1 MNKLTIF
8 LRTLRRSFF
17 SKDTFMIFAVASL
30 FYLVFYALPYNNQV
44 LVNIPTAIVN
54 MDNSQHALSL
64 VRKIESAS
72 TIKAVLKTQDFAQ
85 AQKAYERSL
94 ADVIIVIPPDYAKDA
109 ASGRPTAISVFGNGA
124 LPVKGRAVTASM
136 LAIVTEENLAAGTR
150 ELLKAGLD
158 PVILKSMQLAPSPMV
173 SQDLFNTISGY
184 GYYTVP
190 MVCIVII
197 QSVLLFGIGIAVGGW
212 LDPAIRP
219 AFFDEALKSTSSFLA
234 VFAAFVFIAVFWGV
248 FLEGM
253 GLSLLGM
260 PTLMNLGATLISVL
274 FFSLS
279 ISALGFLIILLMGSN
294 RYVVTLTLA
303 SAPSVFLTGMIYP
316 MENFAS
322 WVIPFAWLLP
332 STPGCKAI
340 VYASQ
345 EGAGIGH
352 IFPYLAALA
361 VQFAAYF
368 SLMLFLVKN
377 RQCRSDTADTNTP

>member
-8 LRTLRRSFF
+8 LRTLRRAFF

-136 LAIVTEENLAAGTR
+136 LAIVNEENLAAGTR

-219 AFFDEALKSTSSFLA
+219 AFFDEALKSTSSFLS

-294 RYVVTLTLA
+294 R
-303 SAPSVFLTGMIYP
+303 
-316 MENFAS
+316 
-322 WVIPFAWLLP
+322 
-332 STPGCKAI
+332 
-340 VYASQ
+340 
-345 EGAGIGH
+345 
-352 IFPYLAALA
+352 
-361 VQFAAYF
+361 
-368 SLMLFLVKN
+368 
-377 RQCRSDTADTNTP
+377 